1 MKESKDLLEDNIQED
16 VINLFQA
23 FSNPTRL
30 NILYVL
36 KKQVLT
42 VTEISEKLGISQSAT
57 SHQLRRLKFAR
68 LVKDERQGRKVIYT
82 LTDNHIH
89 DIFDLAIE
97 HVKEIHDYE

>member
-1 MKESKDLLEDNIQED
+1 MEERKNLLEDYIQED
-16 VINLFQA
+16 LINLFQA

-30 NILYVL
+30 NILYIL
-36 KKQVLT
+36 KKQALT
-42 VTEISEKLGISQSAT
+42 VTEVSERLGISQSAT

-68 LVKDERQGRKVIYT
+68 LVRDERQGRKVIYG

-97 HVKEIHDYE
+97 HVKEIHDYD